1 MRAQGD
7 PDAPASAAERL
18 ARVKAVTPGPQ
29 LFPMAPFPAPAALK
43 RLIAD
48 PLSVHPIARNWM
60 AFAVKDLDV
69 SRAWTFQALSDG
81 YFVPSQVYGWEL
93 ASTDLTDGPV
103 GPSLRQ
109 AGFLPYPDSPRW
121 PVLVKLRIQTGPITQ
136 AADGCLR

>member
-60 AFAVKDLDV
+60 AFAVKDIDV

-93 ASTDLTDGPV
+93 ASTDLTDQLKTLAVSVLAMGSWHDAGSPV
-103 GPSLRQ
+103 VNAPTISQWEEMKL
-109 AGFLPYPDSPRW
+109 LYP
-121 PVLVKLRIQTGPITQ
+121 
-136 AADGCLR
+136 